1 MVVQYFN
8 CIKRQIVTV
17 FAMVDSL
24 ILCFAVILSVR
35 CIYLR
40 GEKISWD

>member
-35 CIYLR
+35 YLR
-40 GEKISWD
+40 GEKFSWD